1 MGGDALDPPPGESLM
16 LHFLQR
22 LADWFGNGAHWHGS
36 NGIPELAW
44 ATVKISAE
52 AVLIAM
58 VIALTVA
65 LVLGHTGRGGFLAIN
80 LTNVGRA
87 LPAIAVLVIGVQ
99 LLGIGE
105 PPALLTLVVLSLPP
119 IMTNT
124 YTAVRQVDADVVDA
138 ARGMG
143 MTGGQILRRVEL
155 PASIPLIAAGV
166 RTASVQAVATVT
178 LAAYVSY
185 SCLGSL
191 IVEGISVNDHVEIV
205 AGSLLVIAL
214 ALLTELALG
223 TVQRWM
229 TPAGVRAEQSPRTAP
244 SGART

>member
-1 MGGDALDPPPGESLM
+1 MF
-16 LHFLQR
+16 HFLHE
-22 LADWFGNGAHWHGS
+22 LANWYGDGAHWQGS
-36 NGIPELAW
+36 SGIPALLW
-44 ATVKISAE
+44 ATVKIAAE
-52 AVLIAM
+52 AVLIAL
-58 VIALTVA
+58 VVALPVG

-80 LTNVGRA
+80 VTNVGRA

-105 PPALLTLVVLSLPP
+105 APALLTLVVLSLPP

-124 YTAVRQVDADVVDA
+124 YTAVRQVDPDVIDA

-143 MTGGQILRRVEL
+143 MTGRQILWRVEL
-155 PASIPLIAAGV
+155 PTSVPLIAAGV

-185 SCLGSL
+185 SCLGTF

-205 AGSLLVIAL
+205 AGSLLVVAL
-214 ALLTELALG
+214 ALVTELALG
-223 TVQRWM
+223 TAQRLV
-229 TPAGVRAEQSPRTAP
+229 TPAGVRTDRAARVAP
-244 SGART
+244 SVSDA

>member
-1 MGGDALDPPPGESLM
+1 M
-16 LHFLQR
+16 LHFLHE
-22 LADWFGNGAHWHGS
+22 LANWYGDGAHWHGS
-36 NGIPELAW
+36 SGIPALAW

-58 VIALTVA
+58 LLALPVA

-80 LTNVGRA
+80 VTNVGRA

-124 YTAVRQVDADVVDA
+124 YTAVRQVDPDVIDA

-143 MTGGQILRRVEL
+143 MTGRQILWRVEL
-155 PASIPLIAAGV
+155 PTSVPLIAAGV

-185 SCLGSL
+185 SCLGTF
-191 IVEGISVNDHVEIV
+191 IVEGISVNNHVEIV
-205 AGSLLVIAL
+205 AGSLLVVAL
-214 ALLTELALG
+214 ALLTEWGLAG
-223 TVQRWM
+223 VQRLV
-229 TPAGVRAEQSPRTAP
+229 TPAGVRADRRARVAP
-244 SGART
+244 SVSQV

>member
-1 MGGDALDPPPGESLM
+1 MG
-16 LHFLQR
+16 HFLHQ
-22 LADWFGNGAHWHGS
+22 LVDWFGNGAHWQGS
-36 NGIPELAW
+36 EGIPVLLW

-52 AVLIAM
+52 AVLIALA
-58 VIALTVA
+58 VALPVA

-80 LTNVGRA
+80 VTNVGRA

-124 YTAVRQVDADVVDA
+124 YTAVRQVDPEVIDA

-143 MTGGQILRRVEL
+143 MTGAQILRRVEL
-155 PASIPLIAAGV
+155 PTAVPLIAAGV
-166 RTASVQAVATVT
+166 RTAAVQAVATVT

-185 SCLGSL
+185 ACLGTL
-191 IVEGISVNDHVEIV
+191 IVEGISVNNHVEIV
-205 AGSLLVIAL
+205 AGSLLVVVL
-214 ALLTELALG
+214 ALLTELGLAA
-223 TVQRWM
+223 VERWV
-229 TPAGVRAEQSPRTAP
+229 TPRGIRANRVVRIAP
-244 SGART
+244 AVADTPGAAATSQPG